1 MERVAVDIMGPVPQ
15 TDNGNLYIL
24 VLGDYFSKW
33 TEAFPLKDHTAQ
45 TVADVLVEQ
54 FVSRFGVMRSLHSDQ
69 GREFESDLIS
79 EMCKLLQVRK
89 TRTVPYN
96 PKSDGMIERANRT
109 VIQMLTTLVNEAR
122 NDWDEHLPYV
132 MMAYR
137 ASVHE
142 STGLTPNKIRFKR
155 RNITSGCVCFQS
167 KFCQIF
173 IICSRILGF
182 LLMIAAFHVSISV
195 FLSPMQVCPIF
206 RYICVNNPRAPV
218 CSDRSPL

>member
-1 MERVAVDIMGPVPQ
+1 MGQMIPQVVAPREIRARIHQSLHNSPTGAHLGRIKTLNCVRYRFYWPGYKKDVINWCRRCDTCAQTKPGPKGQKAKLAQVPVAGPMERVAVDIVCPVPQ

-89 TRTVPYN
+89 TRTVP
-96 PKSDGMIERANRT
+96 
-109 VIQMLTTLVNEAR
+109 
-122 NDWDEHLPYV
+122 
-132 MMAYR
+132 
-137 ASVHE
+137 
-142 STGLTPNKIRFKR
+142 
-155 RNITSGCVCFQS
+155 
-167 KFCQIF
+167 
-173 IICSRILGF
+173 
-182 LLMIAAFHVSISV
+182 
-195 FLSPMQVCPIF
+195 
-206 RYICVNNPRAPV
+206 
-218 CSDRSPL
+218 